1 MEDTTLRDIT
11 LLGNP
16 LKIFNKFQFIIFHK
30 EAVLVVSNDPP
41 CKYGNARFTTI
52 PFV

>member
-16 LKIFNKFQFIIFHK
+16 LKIFNQFIIFLK